1 VLNEANPGPCVQLTM
16 NLKFGNFF
24 ESLWSRPDPVLAD
37 AGVAGELLV
46 AKIRLSLA
54 IFLLLIPLINW
65 RFFPVDRKEG
75 LVGLGLTART
85 FLLALAVYLM
95 ISRGYNSSWLRF
107 ATSAFDVTLVS
118 SALVLFLLL
127 NQPHTAVNSKVVF
140 EGYFLVMGSASL
152 RYDKRVC
159 ITTVLLAFAQY
170 FAIVYFTASHW
181 DLNNHLFALS
191 LWLVQLVRT
200 ALAVDH
206 HVDGIGAE
214 PGAGFP
220 QPKASADGDQR
231 SSDGLI
237 QPGLRGRSPRDRTE
251 PRAPVWQTAEHC
263 RDRCGPLQVAER
275 HARAFG
281 W

>member
-1 VLNEANPGPCVQLTM
+1 M

-24 ESLWSRPDPVLAD
+24 EPLWSRPDPVLSD
-37 AGVAGELLV
+37 AGVAGELLI

-54 IFLLLIPLINW
+54 AVLLLIPVINSL
-65 RFFPVDRKEG
+65 FFPVDPKEG
-75 LVGLGLTART
+75 LVGLSLTSGT
-85 FLLALAVYLM
+85 FFLALAVYLM

-107 ATSAFDVTLVS
+107 ASSAFDVTLVS

-140 EGYFLVMGSASL
+140 EGYFPVIGSASL

-159 ITTVLLAFAQY
+159 ITTGLLAFAQY

-181 DLNNHLFALS
+181 DLFALS

-200 ALAVDH
+200 DLAIDH

-220 QPKASADGDQR
+220 QPKASADGD
-231 SSDGLI
+231 
-237 QPGLRGRSPRDRTE
+237 
-251 PRAPVWQTAEHC
+251 
-263 RDRCGPLQVAER
+263 
-275 HARAFG
+275 
-281 W
+281 